1 MAPSRADAESQ
12 VRSQGFSHVFTWSDG
27 PNSHYPSHSHSGVTT
42 HLVLKG
48 SLTAVYPDDPESEKK
63 TYSVGETWEVPAK
76 KKHEVW
82 VGPEGCTYVIG
93 E

>member
-1 MAPSRADAESQ
+1 MSAQSQRACIVAANTPPS
-12 VRSQGFSHVFTWSDG
+12 
-27 PNSHYPSHSHSGVTT
+27 NSHYPPHSHSGETT

-48 SLTAVYPDDPESEKK
+48 SLTAVYPDDPQAEKK
-63 TYSVGETWEVPAK
+63 TYSIGETWLVPAK